1 MCKSAVPHY
10 VDNGDGTVTDNQSGL
25 MWEQKDNNCA
35 GGATASYTLPHCYL
49 NYYSWG
55 DGLPPYLPNGTL
67 YSVFLALLNTNYLHG
82 TNPQGC
88 YAGHCDWRI
97 PTLGELRSLHFDP
110 CGTAPCIDPIFVNT
124 PDGTSAFLGTWSST
138 PASDDTTINGPSSA
152 WAVYFESSGVGQ
164 DLPMWQWGFARA
176 VRYAR

>member
-1 MCKSAVPHY
+1 M
-10 VDNGDGTVTDNQSGL
+10 
-25 MWEQKDNNCA
+25 
-35 GGATASYTLPHCYL
+35 
-49 NYYSWG
+49 
-55 DGLPPYLPNGTL
+55 
-67 YSVFLALLNTNYLHG
+67 LNTNYLHG

-176 VRYAR
+176 VRYAADYRSLRGREARLIDSRAPEHDALSRVDCGA